1 MAQQRR
7 GYYEELDV
15 GRMDN
20 SRWQGAEEPEGWS
33 KGKTAFFRERSDF
46 LLKDVL
52 PSMSTVLG
60 GVPCTSNSLGM
71 RDREYQ
77 KAKPANTY
85 RIVLLGASNDMGTGV
100 KDDQTYENLV
110 EDTLNSRMPGA
121 RYSRYEIL
129 NLSVAADTILQRVLR
144 LEEEG
149 FEFQPDAALL
159 SVTAVD
165 EQMIASHIR
174 KALIQGV
181 EPSPGYREVVQ
192 SVVRRAGVNGKMPAV
207 MIERRLQPYFT
218 ELCRWSF
225 ERFAQQCA
233 ERGVRP
239 IVIYRPAPVDF
250 SGMESAGRSKMVGLA
265 RAAGLEVVDL
275 SPAFDSVTERSSL
288 TLAKWDDHTTALG
301 HRLLADELY
310 KELVPMLFGS
320 VGRQQAAVPQKR

>member
-1 MAQQRR
+1 
-7 GYYEELDV
+7 
-15 GRMDN
+15 
-20 SRWQGAEEPEGWS
+20 
-33 KGKTAFFRERSDF
+33 
-46 LLKDVL
+46 
-52 PSMSTVLG
+52 
-60 GVPCTSNSLGM
+60 
-71 RDREYQ
+71 
-77 KAKPANTY
+77 
-85 RIVLLGASNDMGTGV
+85 MGTGV
-100 KDDQTYENLV
+100 KNNQTYENLV
-110 EDTLNSRMPGA
+110 EDTLNSRVPDA

-149 FEFQPDAALL
+149 FEFQPDAAIL

-233 ERGVRP
+233 QRGVRP

-250 SGMESAGRSKMVGLA
+250 SGMESVGRSKMVGLA

-275 SPAFDSVTERSSL
+275 SPAFDSVTDRSSL
-288 TLAKWDDHTTALG
+288 VLAKWDDHTTTLG

-310 KELVPMLFGS
+310 KDLVPVLFG
-320 VGRQQAAVPQKR
+320 VLDKQQTSQNP